1 MYATKF
7 LIHTT
12 KEVPSDAELVSH
24 KLMVRSGMIKKLGSG
39 LYSYLPFGLK
49 VFKKN

>member
-12 KEVPSDAELVSH
+12 KEVPSDAELDLPQIDG
-24 KLMVRSGMIKKLGSG
+24 KVRHDKKTRIWSL
-39 LYSYLPFGLK
+39 
-49 VFKKN
+49 